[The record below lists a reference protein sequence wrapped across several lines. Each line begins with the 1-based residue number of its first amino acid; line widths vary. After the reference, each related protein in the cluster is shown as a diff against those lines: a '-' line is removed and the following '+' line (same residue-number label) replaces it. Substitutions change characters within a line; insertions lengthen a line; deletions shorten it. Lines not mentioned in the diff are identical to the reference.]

1 MYKILII
8 EIIINIIGFITCL
21 SSIFSLDWFIISSSS
36 SKTNITGKSIG
47 LYEECVYF
55 ENGTNE
61 CSIYSCSNTSE
72 LKNFCEDI
80 IGCRY
85 GMIISTIAFLSNGII
100 SLIRIILMC
109 NIDGWEEGICTHLSI
124 FFFGLFALFQTGIGI
139 GYGTIAMSDFIKINP
154 TGFITSTF
162 GLGYKMVI
170 ISFICALICFI
181 HQYILCCTGSHKN
194 QTQNRYI
201 YLPNVNDEEYN
212 NLLLQGDDSNPP
224 PIYSAK
230 ACVL

>member
-8 EIIINIIGFITCL
+8 EIIINIMGFITCL

-36 SKTNITGKSIG
+36 KTNITGKSIG
-47 LYEECVYF
+47 LYEECIYF

-72 LKNFCEDI
+72 LKKFCEDI

-100 SLIRIILMC
+100 SLIRIILIC

-139 GYGTIAMSDFIKINP
+139 GYGTMAMSDFIKINP

-162 GLGYKMVI
+162 GSGYYMVI
-170 ISFICALICFI
+170 ISFIFALICLLHHCIF
-181 HQYILCCTGSHKN
+181 CCTGSHKN
-194 QTQNRYI
+194 QTKIRYN
-201 YLPNVNDEEYN
+201 YLPNVNDEDY
-212 NLLLQGDDSNPP
+212 NLLLQDDSNPP